1 MDSRHRWN
9 PGLVAVLRA
18 VGHVTKRSLVD
29 VLADKGFTHAA
40 AIAYYAVVSLFPL
53 FLLLISAVGFF
64 LKGDFQQQ
72 VLALGSQYLPDSS
85 LKFVREN
92 IIAVVESRDSLTLF
106 GLLGL
111 VWSASLMFDAI
122 NEAVNAAWGVTH
134 PERFLVSK
142 LKSIT
147 MVFALLLF
155 VIVSVA
161 WTTQAAVF
169 ERFGS
174 LLLGYPFGDWLW
186 AVGNHAF
193 FLLGRAI
200 SVILT
205 ILAFT
210 IAYLYLP
217 RLEVSLGD
225 VAVGAIGAGMCWELS
240 KQAFVWYITTV
251 ADYSKVYGSISAVLI
266 LLIWAH
272 LSALILIWGAELASE
287 YSKYRRKRSEL
298 SPAKLVVSESRG

>member
-1 MDSRHRWN
+1 MA
-9 PGLVAVLRA
+9 LLR
-18 VGHVTKRSLVD
+18 GFGYVTKRSLAD

-92 IIAVVESRDSLTLF
+92 IIAVVESRDSLTVF

-122 NEAVNAAWGVTH
+122 NEAVNAAWGVTD

-147 MVFALLLF
+147 MVLVLLLF

-174 LLLGYPFGDWLW
+174 LLLGYPLGDWLW
-186 AVGNHAF
+186 GVGNHAF

-217 RLEVSLGD
+217 RLKVSLGD
-225 VAVGAIGAGMCWELS
+225 VALGAIGAGICWELS
-240 KQAFVWYITTV
+240 KQAFVWYITAV

-272 LSALILIWGAELASE
+272 FSALILIWGAELASE
-287 YSKYRRKRSEL
+287 YSKYRRRRSRQ
-298 SPAKLVVSESRG
+298 SPAGLVVSESRG